1 MVSCLRRSSAP
12 LSVAPWFA
20 PAVAVFLAL
29 FGVLTLRA
37 PSASATAPTSLASAA
52 TAAAALAT
60 SPGYRTGIGVLDLQ
74 TGQYT
79 GAGEDTEWFAS
90 ESVVKV
96 MIAARLLATGQMT
109 GSTATTAYQMI
120 TQSDDDDANALYGL
134 VGGADVLPWA
144 ESYFHLPD
152 LGAPPADPAWWGS
165 TEITAKGLVY
175 LYAAIAKDPE
185 IGPWLMNAMAH
196 TTQYAA
202 DGTDQFF
209 GIPSATTGAAVKQ
222 GWGDDGLDTPNAVFN
237 STGYV
242 DNDRY
247 AVAILTDGAP
257 STYGAAISAVVTGEA
272 QQLMPNGTID
282 DPAAHD
288 PTVSAAR
295 AQATGSTVRITGTAV
310 DPDASTGSARIEIY
324 EGDTEVASGATKATD
339 HRFDLAFDAPDG
351 RHTYTVRAVNVGEGT
366 QDTSVTAAT
375 IVVDGDPSGQVSSV
389 VGGAGEVTVR
399 GIVTDPNLAAGQP
412 AQVRVSIDG
421 RTVATDP
428 ATSGSSIGYHLVVP
442 AGPGQHTV
450 TVTYVHTGDGQDV
463 TVGSWPVTVA
473 ESAAQRRDHN
483 VTIMV
488 STTGLALPLPFLLL
502 MLHRRRSRRAR
513 NMVSTRGGGSGQV

>member
-1 MVSCLRRSSAP
+1 MATKSATVESLHNFMPSSFVRP
-12 LSVAPWFA
+12 LCVARWFA
-20 PAVAVFLAL
+20 PAAAVFLAL

-37 PSASATAPTSLASAA
+37 PAASATAPTSLASAA
-52 TAAAALAT
+52 TSAAALAT

-109 GSTATTAYQMI
+109 GSTAMIAYQMI

-134 VGGADVLPWA
+134 FGGADVLQWA
-144 ESYFHLPD
+144 ESYFHIPD
-152 LGAPPADPAWWGS
+152 LGAPPADLAWWGS
-165 TEITAKGLVY
+165 TEITAKGLDY

-237 STGYV
+237 TTGYV

-247 AVAILTDGAP
+247 AVAILTDGA
-257 STYGAAISAVVTGEA
+257 AISALVTGEA

-295 AQATGSTVRITGTAV
+295 AGDRQHGARHGHGARPRRVHGF
-310 DPDASTGSARIEIY
+310 DP
-324 EGDTEVASGATKATD
+324 
-339 HRFDLAFDAPDG
+339 HR
-351 RHTYTVRAVNVGEGT
+351 
-366 QDTSVTAAT
+366 
-375 IVVDGDPSGQVSSV
+375 DP
-389 VGGAGEVTVR
+389 R
-399 GIVTDPNLAAGQP
+399 G
-412 AQVRVSIDG
+412 
-421 RTVATDP
+421 
-428 ATSGSSIGYHLVVP
+428 
-442 AGPGQHTV
+442 
-450 TVTYVHTGDGQDV
+450 
-463 TVGSWPVTVA
+463 
-473 ESAAQRRDHN
+473 
-483 VTIMV
+483 
-488 STTGLALPLPFLLL
+488 
-502 MLHRRRSRRAR
+502 
-513 NMVSTRGGGSGQV
+513 